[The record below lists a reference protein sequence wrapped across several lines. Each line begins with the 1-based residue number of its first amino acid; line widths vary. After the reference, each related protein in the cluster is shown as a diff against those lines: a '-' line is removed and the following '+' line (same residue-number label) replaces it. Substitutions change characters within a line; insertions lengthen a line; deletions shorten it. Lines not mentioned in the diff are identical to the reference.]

1 MIYRQCASYSRV
13 DANRQR
19 ARKRQICRA
28 CRRVI
33 WCDDCEYHNADDAQ
47 SLKASVLNLIRR
59 L

>member
-1 MIYRQCASYSRV
+1 MIYRKALSCSRV
-13 DANRQR
+13 DVNRKR

-28 CRRVI
+28 CRRTI
-33 WCDDCEYHNADDAQ
+33 WCDDCEYHDEKDAQ